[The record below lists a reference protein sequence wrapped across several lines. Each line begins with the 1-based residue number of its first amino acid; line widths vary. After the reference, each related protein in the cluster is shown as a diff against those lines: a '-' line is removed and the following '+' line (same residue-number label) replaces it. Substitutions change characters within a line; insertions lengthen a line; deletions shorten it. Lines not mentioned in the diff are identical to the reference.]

1 MARWLLLLLLLAP
14 CSGCMMMEDMLGYEE
29 PAPWVDYASAQQ
41 PGGTCGQPIRN
52 VSALQ
57 TAEPE
62 LLR

>member
-1 MARWLLLLLLLAP
+1 
-14 CSGCMMMEDMLGYEE
+14 MMMEDMLGYEE
-29 PAPWVDYASAQQ
+29 APPWAEHASAQQ
-41 PGGTCGQPIRN
+41 PGGTCGQPIGN